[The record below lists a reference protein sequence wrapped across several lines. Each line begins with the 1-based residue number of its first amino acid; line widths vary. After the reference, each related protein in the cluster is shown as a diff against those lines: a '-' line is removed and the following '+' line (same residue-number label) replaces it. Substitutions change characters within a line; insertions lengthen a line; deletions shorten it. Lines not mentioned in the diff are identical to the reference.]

1 MQRTMEDSDEA
12 YRAWR
17 KCIRKA
23 GGTDFIPYISY
34 ISSDKCVKEY
44 DLYMKILKEERLSKH
59 VP

>member
-1 MQRTMEDSDEA
+1 MEDSDEA

-44 DLYMKILKEERLSKH
+44 DLYRKILKKERLSKH